1 MYFAWEAEP
10 PAEAMALV
18 LLPLG
23 LFAGFAGL
31 RRRLAAR
38 TLLLALIALVGGHSA
53 AQLSAWRAATPVLA
67 TALTVPIEGRVAV
80 LDRSTRGAPRVLLE
94 RVLTLFGWAPERSPR
109 RARISLM
116 ATPLAEAPRPGDW
129 VQLTA
134 TLLPPGLP
142 VEPGAF
148 DFARR
153 AYFERLGAV
162 GFSRAPAMRVP
173 VAEAVGAAGAGGA
186 GGRIPGSCG
195 CGWGSRGCV
204 WRSPMRSARGC
215 PGPRGL
221 SAAAIIVG
229 DRAAIEEADAEAL
242 RISSLAHLLAI
253 SGLHM
258 GMLTGMVFAA
268 VRLGLGGD
276 PGRVAAL
283 AGEEARGGGGA
294 GGGGGV
300 SGALGGD
307 GGHAARLHH
316 GGGGAAG
323 GDARPPGAVAAGF
336 GAGGG
341 AVLAIRPF
349 SLLDVGFQMSFA
361 ATVAL
366 VAGYEALRQRNA
378 GRERGARGSPV
389 LRFGALWIGGL
400 VFTSL
405 LAGAATAAGGGGA
418 VNRLAPWG

>member
-1 MYFAWEAEP
+1 MKMPAAALPGLSPSGVSGTLPRRIAAFAERALALELRRAILWFPVLMGLGIWVYFAWEAEP

-23 LFAGFAGL
+23 LFAVFAGL
-31 RRRLAAR
+31 RRRLAPR

-80 LDRSTRGAPRVLLE
+80 LDRSARGAPRVLLE
-94 RVLTLFGWAPERSPR
+94 RVTLFGWAPERSPR

-186 GGRIPGSCG
+186 GGADPWFVRLRLGLARLRLEIADAIRARMPGAEG
-195 CGWGSRGCV
+195 
-204 WRSPMRSARGC
+204 AF
-215 PGPRGL
+215 
-221 SAAAIIVG
+221 AAAIIVG

-268 VRLGLGGD
+268 ARLGLAAV
-276 PGRVAAL
+276 PAVSLHWPVKKLAAAAAL
-283 AGEEARGGGGA
+283 
-294 GGGGGV
+294 
-300 SGALGGD
+300 
-307 GGHAARLHH
+307 
-316 GGGGAAG
+316 
-323 GDARPPGAVAAGF
+323 
-336 GAGGG
+336 
-341 AVLAIRPF
+341 
-349 SLLDVGFQMSFA
+349 
-361 ATVAL
+361 
-366 VAGYEALRQRNA
+366 
-378 GRERGARGSPV
+378 
-389 LRFGALWIGGL
+389 
-400 VFTSL
+400 
-405 LAGAATAAGGGGA
+405 
-418 VNRLAPWG
+418 